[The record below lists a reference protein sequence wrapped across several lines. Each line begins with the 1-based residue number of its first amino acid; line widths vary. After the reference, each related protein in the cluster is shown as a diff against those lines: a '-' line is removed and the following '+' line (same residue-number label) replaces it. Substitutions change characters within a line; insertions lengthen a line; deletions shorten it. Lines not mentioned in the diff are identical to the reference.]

1 MNYLDFIIAVPLLW
15 GAWKGFQRGL
25 VFEICMIIGMLL
37 GFYLAFKFS
46 SIFEGLVSKYIHD
59 SGNMLPYITFFIV
72 FIAVVLIMVFLAK
85 FLEGLLKIGSLT
97 TVNKILGAL
106 FGLLKF
112 GIAVSVILSLLRPV
126 DARVGLL
133 SAETKSH
140 SKLYLPVMKTA
151 HYIFPA
157 LQDVKEEF
165 SKRVFNAAGAK

>member
-25 VFEICMIIGMLL
+25 VFEICMIIGMIL

-46 SIFEGLVSKYIHD
+46 SLFEGLISKYIHN

-72 FIAVVLIMVFLAK
+72 FICVILIMIFLAK

-97 TVNKILGAL
+97 TINKILGAI
-106 FGLLKF
+106 FGMLKF

-126 DARVGLL
+126 DAKTGLM
-133 SAETKSH
+133 SAETKSQ
-140 SKLYLPVMKTA
+140 SKLYMPVMKTA

-165 SKRVFNAAGAK
+165 SKRVFNSTEK